1 MKKQKLRQSDLFDP
15 RNLSGVPSVPPRV
28 EILALLEVLLIEAIR
43 VVTNPGTRSPEA
55 GNDHDYD

>member
-15 RNLSGVPSVPPRV
+15 RNLSGVPSMPRRV

-43 VVTNPGTRSPEA
+43 VVTNPGTQSPEA
-55 GNDHDYD
+55 GNDHDHG

>member
-15 RNLSGVPSVPPRV
+15 RNLSGVPSMPCRV

-43 VVTNPGTRSPEA
+43 VVNTPGTQSPDA
-55 GNDHDYD
+55 GNDHDHG